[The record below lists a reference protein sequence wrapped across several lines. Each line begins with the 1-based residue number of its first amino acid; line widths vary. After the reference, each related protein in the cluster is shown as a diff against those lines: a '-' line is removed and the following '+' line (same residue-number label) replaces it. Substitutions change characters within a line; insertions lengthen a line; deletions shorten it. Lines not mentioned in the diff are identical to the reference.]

1 MKINWIEL
9 SDYRRM
15 SLSNIKYFKIT
26 PTERIQLVLGTNG
39 SGKSSL
45 MGELSPLP
53 AVPSNY
59 GKQGSKT
66 ISITHMGHEY
76 TLASHFHPSQ
86 KHSFVK
92 NGEELN
98 PGGTVTVQKD
108 LVKSEFGYRQDIHDL
123 MVGTEKFSLM
133 SPSRRRQ
140 WFTELCETNYDYAI
154 GVYNRIAERSRDT
167 SGALKLAKKRLVVET
182 AKIISAEEIENI
194 NQQIV
199 SLLREIDLLYNS
211 RTDEGR
217 EVRDIESDQARLQN
231 EIVAAA
237 DRIRNLKQSLFKD
250 TVAEPDVLRQRIE
263 DTKHELTRIAAQV
276 DIHTKTHG
284 ELREKYEVYLK
295 TGAVGLDD
303 LRAKNTE
310 HLRRQEQLQEAKRF
324 KLDISE
330 PSTAKRALE
339 SVYDTLEH
347 LLNQLPA
354 NEDKHFS
361 SAKLQEAKEKD
372 FVIKENIRKAE
383 KLLEQ
388 YQHQKLH
395 MEQMRDGGQTECPK
409 CKHRWVPGYSEHNL
423 NAVVEQITSG
433 SAFLSKNLDE
443 QKALQKVI
451 DENTSYGDLL
461 REYTRCT
468 RSVPML
474 QPLWNLLSEQIH
486 ISPMY
491 CLKII
496 DQFKLDLDLDIECAQ
511 IEQEI
516 IKTNHLIELAIKT
529 NNEDMGQLGEKLTT
543 LEETL
548 GDLAQ
553 KTRQLNEQLY
563 RLQLT
568 LQRVTEL
575 NDLGQCIE
583 VYTKQLSQGVT
594 ELVKAT
600 RNEIINQCLQ
610 QLQIELAQKQ
620 NALNEI
626 NVQKGIIAD
635 IESSIER
642 LTAEEETL
650 KILVA
655 SLSPHDGLIA
665 EGLLGFIRSF
675 VRKMNILI
683 RKIWTYRLEVQ
694 DCNVDSDSGN
704 SELDY
709 KFPMLVGDC
718 EFPVPDIS
726 KGSAGMREIIDL
738 SFKIIAMQYLDIS
751 SYPLFADELGHAM
764 DVEHKAATINLIKYL
779 MEHCAFSQL
788 WMISHDFS
796 QYMALS
802 NTEICVLCESNIVV
816 PKEYNAHVVMA

>member
-1 MKINWIEL
+1 MKINSIEL

-15 SLSNIKYFKIT
+15 SLGNIRYFKLT

-53 AVPSNY
+53 AIPANY
-59 GKQGSKT
+59 GKEGSKV
-66 ISITHMGHEY
+66 ISVTNNGHDY
-76 TLASHFHPSQ
+76 LLASHFSPSQ
-86 KHSFVK
+86 KHSFIK
-92 NGEELN
+92 DGEELN

-123 MVGTEKFSLM
+123 LIGTEKFSLM

-182 AKIISAEEIENI
+182 AKIISAEEIDNI
-194 NQQIV
+194 NQQTQA
-199 SLLREIDLLYNS
+199 LLKEIDLLYNS
-211 RTDEGR
+211 RTDESR
-217 EVRDIESDQARLQN
+217 EVYEIEDTQARLEK
-231 EIVAAA
+231 EIIAASS
-237 DRIRNLKQSLFKD
+237 RIQAIKQSLLKD
-250 TVAEPDVLRQRIE
+250 TVAEPDALREQIE
-263 DTKHELTRIAAQV
+263 SVKHELTRISAQV
-276 DIHTKTHG
+276 DIHTKTHI
-284 ELREKYEVYLK
+284 ELKEKYDVYLK
-295 TGAVGLDD
+295 TGAVGLED

-310 HLRRQEQLQEAKRF
+310 LVKRQGELRDSKRF
-324 KLDISE
+324 KLDIGMPLS
-330 PSTAKRALE
+330 AKRALE
-339 SVYDTLEH
+339 SVYQTLH
-347 LLNQLPA
+347 DLLNQLPA
-354 NEDKHFS
+354 NEDKHFG

-372 FVIKENIRKAE
+372 FGLKEKIRKAE
-383 KLLEQ
+383 NLLEQ
-388 YQHQKLH
+388 YRHQKLH
-395 MEQMRDGGQTECPK
+395 MEQLRDGGKTECPK
-409 CKHRWVPGYSEHNL
+409 CNHRWVPGYSEHNL
-423 NAVVEQITSG
+423 AEVNKQIAQGVT
-433 SAFLSKNLDE
+433 FLEKSIDE
-443 QKALQKVI
+443 QKAVQRVI
-451 DENTSYGDLL
+451 DDNTSYGDLF

-468 RSVPML
+468 RSVPIL
-474 QPLWNLLSEQIH
+474 EPLWSLLSEQIQ

-496 DQFKLDLDLDIECAQ
+496 DQFKFDLEIDIQC
-511 IEQEI
+511 EQLEEEI
-516 IKTNHLIELAIKT
+516 TRTNHLIELAIKT
-529 NNEDMGQLGEKLTT
+529 NNEDMGQIGQKLTS

-553 KTRQLNEQLY
+553 KTRQHNERLYQL
-563 RLQLT
+563 QQT
-568 LQRVTEL
+568 LQKV
-575 NDLGQCIE
+575 IE
-583 VYTKQLSQGVT
+583 FSAIGEKIQAYITQLSQGVT
-594 ELVKAT
+594 DLVKAT
-600 RNEIINQCLQ
+600 RNEIINQCIG

-620 NALNEI
+620 NMLNEI

-635 IESSIER
+635 IESNIER
-642 LTAEEETL
+642 LTLEEETL
-650 KILVA
+650 KILVS

-694 DCNVDSDSGN
+694 DCNVDSESGS

-709 KFPMLVGDC
+709 KFPMLVGDSDL
-718 EFPVPDIS
+718 PVPDIS

-738 SFKIIAMQYLDIS
+738 SFKIIAMQYLDLAN
-751 SYPLFADELGHAM
+751 YPLFADELGHAM
-764 DVEHKAATINLIKYL
+764 DAEHKASTVNLIKYL

-788 WMISHDFS
+788 WMISHDYA
-796 QYMALS
+796 QYAALS

-816 PKEYNAHVVMA
+816 PKEYNTHVVMS